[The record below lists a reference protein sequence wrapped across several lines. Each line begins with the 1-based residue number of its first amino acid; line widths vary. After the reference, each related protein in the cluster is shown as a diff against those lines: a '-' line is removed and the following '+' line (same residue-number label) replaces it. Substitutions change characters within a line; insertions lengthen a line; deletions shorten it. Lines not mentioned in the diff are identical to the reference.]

1 MNWNQ
6 YSTSW
11 GSSLQQWMMICLCDF
26 IIFHL
31 TFPFV
36 TSLFSI
42 DFFHHHYQLLLFQL
56 LLHQSLT
63 RKSSVS
69 GRSKDDYPNW
79 TQLCALW
86 KSYCSKTMWSF
97 QDGAIVSV
105 GNKPMENRL
114 NSKRLHTKAFISF
127 DLQHLRTPQYICLL
141 IYSIYISTIASR
153 SFRQSIY
160 RTIISHKSLETK
172 YLRSRKSIYRIITVP
187 FLLNYNSFFSL
198 KLLQQ
203 LFS

>member
-11 GSSLQQWMMICLCDF
+11 GSSLQQWMVICLCDF

-69 GRSKDDYPNW
+69 GRSKDD
-79 TQLCALW
+79 
-86 KSYCSKTMWSF
+86 SKLNRIVRAMEELLF
-97 QDGAIVSV
+97 QDNVIVPRRCNPFRNIISLWRTV
-105 GNKPMENRL
+105 STRRGCTP
-114 NSKRLHTKAFISF
+114 KRL
-127 DLQHLRTPQYICLL
+127 YLL
-141 IYSIYISTIASR
+141 IYSIYAHHGIYVFWFTAS
-153 SFRQSIY
+153 I
-160 RTIISHKSLETK
+160 
-172 YLRSRKSIYRIITVP
+172 
-187 FLLNYNSFFSL
+187 
-198 KLLQQ
+198 
-203 LFS
+203 

>member
-11 GSSLQQWMMICLCDF
+11 GSSLQQWMVICLCDF

-56 LLHQSLT
+56 LLHQS
-63 RKSSVS
+63 
-69 GRSKDDYPNW
+69 
-79 TQLCALW
+79 
-86 KSYCSKTMWSF
+86 
-97 QDGAIVSV
+97 
-105 GNKPMENRL
+105 
-114 NSKRLHTKAFISF
+114 KAFISF

-172 YLRSRKSIYRIITVP
+172 YLRSHKSIYRIITAP